1 MTEDPRLPAQKQNTK
16 FMLAY
21 CRKYIPGFA
30 DMHDRAKASKLVSA
44 KAQPARAKGGKR

>member
-1 MTEDPRLPAQKQNTK
+1 MTDTTNKPQRKQNVK

-30 DMHDRAKASKLVSA
+30 AMHDRAKASRSGVM
-44 KAQPARAKGGKR
+44 PIGGKVKGK